1 MATQFP
7 RIEDPHRRFIEAQ
20 HMFFVG
26 SAAPEG
32 RVNVSPKGMD
42 SLRVLGPNRIAWLNF
57 TGSGNETAGHLREA
71 NRMTLMWCGFERQ
84 PLILRA
90 YGSARTVHARDADWA
105 ELSALWDAPRGAR
118 QVFDMTVEM
127 VQSSCGYAVP
137 YMEFAGERDT
147 LKGWT
152 AQRDDAALEDYQ
164 RDRNLTTIDGLPTAL
179 FGEDE

>member
-7 RIEDPHRRFIEAQ
+7 RIEAPHRRFIEAQ

-32 RVNVSPKGMD
+32 RVNISPKGMD
-42 SLRVLGPNRIAWLNF
+42 SLRILGPNRIAWLNF
-57 TGSGNETAGHLREA
+57 TGSGNETAGHLRKA

-90 YGSARTVHARDADWA
+90 YGTARTVHARDADWA

-137 YMEFAGERDT
+137 LMEFAGERDM
-147 LKGWT
+147 LKTWA
-152 AQRDDAALEDYQ
+152 AQRDEAALEDYQ

-179 FGEDE
+179 FGDDE